1 MDLNEILAASRKA
14 SVALAALQPEQRK
27 QMLLNVRDALLAN
40 CDFLLSE
47 NAKDVE
53 NARKNGMINSM
64 IDRLSLDR
72 KRLES
77 IAKGVG
83 EVSDLADVVNIDL
96 ERIKRPNGLE
106 IVKRSVPFGVIAM
119 IFESRPN
126 VGVDIASLCMKTA
139 NACVLKGGKEALGSN
154 KALVGVMRD
163 AVSGIV
169 DPNVIMLIDDN
180 SREITNEL
188 MTKRGMVDLLIPRGG
203 KGLINYVKENS
214 KVPFIETG
222 AGNCHLYVHEKADLG
237 MALEIAVN
245 AKCSRP
251 SVCNAIE
258 NLVVDEAVADEF
270 LPMLKRRFDDFP
282 VEIRGDARACSVIGC
297 AKASEEDYYTEYDDY
312 VIAVKVVSGL
322 DEAIDFINE
331 HSTNHSEAIITGD
344 LAARDEFMSKIDSAC
359 VYHNAST
366 RFSDGGEF
374 GFGAE
379 LGISTQKMHARG
391 PMGIREMTSYKY
403 FVYGNGQVR

>member
-53 NARKNGMINSM
+53 NARKNGMIDSM

-96 ERIKRPNGLE
+96 ERIRRPNGLE

-188 MTKRGMVDLLIPRGG
+188 MTKRGMVVLLFR
-203 KGLINYVKENS
+203 
-214 KVPFIETG
+214 
-222 AGNCHLYVHEKADLG
+222 D
-237 MALEIAVN
+237 
-245 AKCSRP
+245 
-251 SVCNAIE
+251 
-258 NLVVDEAVADEF
+258 
-270 LPMLKRRFDDFP
+270 
-282 VEIRGDARACSVIGC
+282 
-297 AKASEEDYYTEYDDY
+297 
-312 VIAVKVVSGL
+312 
-322 DEAIDFINE
+322 
-331 HSTNHSEAIITGD
+331 
-344 LAARDEFMSKIDSAC
+344 AARMC
-359 VYHNAST
+359 V
-366 RFSDGGEF
+366 
-374 GFGAE
+374 
-379 LGISTQKMHARG
+379 ISNQ
-391 PMGIREMTSYKY
+391 
-403 FVYGNGQVR
+403 